1 VKRCGRCGS
10 KLKELRF
17 RQLGS
22 PTLVKDVCDGC
33 GWESL
38 PERAEARKRR
48 RARSRAQ
55 AAALVERQRRRS
67 EVEQRTEA
75 RWDVRMDRG
84 EA

>member
-1 VKRCGRCGS
+1 
-10 KLKELRF
+10 LAELRF

-22 PTLVKDVCDGC
+22 PTLVKDYCPAC

-55 AAALVERQRRRS
+55 AAALVERQRRRR

-75 RWDVRMDRG
+75 RYDVRMER
-84 EA
+84 EE

>member
-1 VKRCGRCGS
+1 MKRCGRCGS

-22 PTLVKDVCDGC
+22 PTLVKDHCDGC

-38 PERAEARKRR
+38 PEREAARKRR

-55 AAALVERQRRRS
+55 HAALVERQARRR

-75 RWDVRMDRG
+75 RYDVRMDRSG
-84 EA
+84 